1 MEFEP
6 LLWLQIKGVTF
17 EEQVTWLSQS
27 GHLGPPPA
35 TVIGS
40 GTACDLSWP
49 IRVSLITLCVCGG
62 EPEIKVLPLSW
73 RIGMR
78 VPVAQRLLVA
88 LLGDAPGEGGVEG

>member
-6 LLWLQIKGVTF
+6 LLWLQMKGVTF

-27 GHLGPPPA
+27 GHLGPPQA

-49 IRVSLITLCVCGG
+49 IRVSLITLRVG
-62 EPEIKVLPLSW
+62 EPEIKVLPFSW
-73 RIGMR
+73 RI
-78 VPVAQRLLVA
+78 
-88 LLGDAPGEGGVEG
+88 